1 MVSQLTVLIALLA
14 QGLASMSPAC
24 LVRCVATNG
33 SECVELVGEDCHG
46 CEHGL
51 SEHDQ
56 PAAACCSTHCEA
68 NEQDDAE
75 TLLTSHEGCG
85 CSHSPLDFGPQSP
98 AKSLTAEPLSEAQ
111 ANWLAALPIISGN
124 AVALGRANLSPPQW
138 RPQVSPHLVMLATI
152 VLRA

>member
-1 MVSQLTVLIALLA
+1 MVSRLTVLIALLA

-24 LVRCVATNG
+24 LVRCVAPNG
-33 SECVELVGEDCHG
+33 FECVELVGEDCHG

-56 PAAACCSTHCEA
+56 PATACCSTYCDA
-68 NEQDDAE
+68 NEPDDAE
-75 TLLTSHEGCG
+75 TLLSSHESCG
-85 CSHSPLDFGPQSP
+85 CIHSPLDFGPQSP
-98 AKSLTAEPLSEAQ
+98 AKSLTAEQLPEAQ
-111 ANWLAALPIISGN
+111 AIWLAALPINSER
-124 AVALGRANLSPPQW
+124 AVALDRAHFSPPQW